1 MEDIPLILNFL
12 LAEFHLILGTVT
24 DLYIKHAIQHTFLM
38 WPEVPS
44 ELYGRHIMSLR
55 VHSVGYALS
64 TLPKQPFLWCTV
76 CHKISHY
83 LARYNLLPTYWQHA
97 LQHEHDSFHVGK
109 LQRKTTLWIVMEAS
123 NKNVSWRRNLQ
134 QCRFK
139 PSGMLCCSWMT
150 AVKAGSFSTG
160 WLVKLY

>member
-1 MEDIPLILNFL
+1 MEDIPLLLNFL

-24 DLYIKHAIQHTFLM
+24 DLYIKQAIQHTLLM

-44 ELYGRHIMSLR
+44 EPYGRHIMSLK

-64 TLPKQPFLWCTV
+64 TLPKQSFLWCSV
-76 CHKISHY
+76 SKISSY

-109 LQRKTTLWIVMEAS
+109 LQRNTTLWIVMEAS
-123 NKNVSWRRNLQ
+123 DKNVSRRRKLQ
-134 QCRFK
+134 QCRL
-139 PSGMLCCSWMT
+139 SLLGCY
-150 AVKAGSFSTG
+150 AVVG
-160 WLVKLY
+160 WVQ